1 MEYCGRL
8 TLEKYLEEYSG
19 KSIDRK
25 IIYNFTSQ
33 ILEGLST
40 IHSRRIVHRDIK
52 PGNIFIKNDQIKIG
66 DFGLSIRYS
75 KHLKQKNIEGTP
87 LYFAP
92 EITEKDCNEKVDIF
106 AFGITLYEMCSCFYT
121 RQEKY
126 DDIEKLKKYNEV
138 NEKVRKN
145 FPEETE
151 LIKLMVKKDVKERP
165 SAKEILESELFIN
178 LGKSLGFK

>member
-75 KHLKQKNIEGTP
+75 KHKT
-87 LYFAP
+87 
-92 EITEKDCNEKVDIF
+92 
-106 AFGITLYEMCSCFYT
+106 
-121 RQEKY
+121 
-126 DDIEKLKKYNEV
+126 KK
-138 NEKVRKN
+138 
-145 FPEETE
+145 
-151 LIKLMVKKDVKERP
+151 I
-165 SAKEILESELFIN
+165 
-178 LGKSLGFK
+178 